1 MSLSA
6 AAFGVMQTFC
16 STLINLIGLITFLI
30 VEATAIISIN
40 LLIIDYDCT
49 GSVSIYMATV
59 YSALFFVLYGE
70 DFMDFVQDQF
80 IGSEEDINNTTH
92 HSISNES
99 AVDVTP
105 AHVDLPPDDAGSL
118 ITVDCCPYSLIVD
131 TFASS
136 PVGSDVL
143 HYENKDQYCSPT
155 QPLVNDDLSVVITND
170 DDVDPTDVPLPQD
183 FDDDDE
189 KDDDLSPSVAAPVIK
204 VHPRNNPSSARSRT
218 LKTNNTKRNKMSSD
232 VDSYYIPKKYLK
244 FKLDFASINKQ
255 FEQKL
260 TRGETFLYLGSNTS
274 KV

>member
-16 STLINLIGLITFLI
+16 NTLINLIGFITFLI
-30 VEATAIISIN
+30 VEATAIISIK

-204 VHPRNNPSSARSRT
+204 VYPRNNPSSARSRT
-218 LKTNNTKRNKMSSD
+218 LKTNNTRRNKTSSD
-232 VDSYYIPKKYLK
+232 VDSYYIPKNYIK

-260 TRGETFLYLGSNTS
+260 AHGETFLYLGSNTF